1 MGSGSAWRSWKPAG
15 PFTLGQAARRFA
27 ILARREVR
35 NVPKVL
41 ISDGLAPQGVEI
53 LERARGVEVILRNSV
68 SPGEL
73 GELIPDI
80 EGLVIRSAT
89 KVTAD
94 LIGRADK
101 LRVIG
106 RAGIGVDNV
115 DVPAATARGIA
126 VLNTP
131 EGNNVTTAEHAIALL
146 VSLARHIPQATASM
160 KAGAWEKT
168 KFTGMELYNRTLGVV
183 GIGNIGRIVAQRAQG
198 LGMRVIAYDPH
209 ITPEVAAKLDVEQ
222 VGFDDL
228 LARADAITVHVP
240 KTKDTTGMLGRDA
253 FAKAKKGV
261 LIVNAARGGIVD
273 EAGLLDALNAG
284 RVGGAALDVFE
295 KEPPPSNHPIV
306 MHPRVIC
313 TPHLGA
319 STEQA
324 QLNVSVAIAEQV
336 RDYLLQG
343 LVRNAVNVPSVSA
356 EVLDQIRPYVL
367 LGEKLGRFQGQLCPS
382 AIDEI
387 EIEYAGEVAELRVA
401 AITIAVLKGLLES
414 VSDRVNMV
422 NAPLIAQ
429 ERGIKVVESK
439 ASRPRDFASTITTRV
454 RSSVDRLIAGA
465 IFHGGQPRIV
475 RIDDFM
481 LEVIPDGP
489 TLLLHNH
496 DRPGVVGTVGT
507 ILGEERINIARMQ
520 LALVRERGEAA
531 MLVNVDQRPDERV
544 MERLRNLPNMIAAQ
558 LVEL

>member
-1 MGSGSAWRSWKPAG
+1 
-15 PFTLGQAARRFA
+15 
-27 ILARREVR
+27 
-35 NVPKVL
+35 VPKVL

-168 KFTGMELYNRTLGVV
+168 KFTGMELYNRTLGVI

-209 ITPEVAAKLDVEQ
+209 ITPEVAAKLDVEL
-222 VGFDDL
+222 VGFDEL

-253 FAKAKKGV
+253 FAKTKGGV

-273 EAGLLDALNAG
+273 EAALLDALNAG

-295 KEPPPSNHPIV
+295 KEPPQSDSPLV

-422 NAPLIAQ
+422 NAPVIAQ

-507 ILGEERINIARMQ
+507 ILGEEGINIARMQ